1 MTGLDCTSMAVSQS
15 DPLRV
20 YATFNGPLGIYRSD
34 DGTSSWTFLPIP
46 GRAGAP
52 GARRPLRRAAR
63 LRGLRLRLLRE
74 LGRGE
79 SWTGTGWNLP
89 PSSPSGLFV
98 TMAADP
104 FHAGHLLAS
113 FGGGTYGIGPGWLY
127 SSTDYGA
134 SWQAV
139 SLPQSVTWISDIAFD
154 PATSGLVYLTTEG
167 TGVYRSITDGS
178 SWTRIDDQKQKGMR
192 NARDIAIATQPRH
205 VLFVDIGGG
214 VPFRSLDGGSSW
226 QMLGPPENNGID
238 MLAST
243 FAGADSTR
251 LYSATSNGLWASSDA
266 GDTWTRAA
274 GALGQIQTTALGYAD
289 ADGNT
294 ILYAATNGGGAAAS
308 GSTLAA
314 APRTA
319 RAAARTLV
327 GAGIYRYVLLPVPKL
342 TLTLSGLK
350 SGALKLGRSLCR
362 EGQGDPQ
369 PLRPQQGQADRAE
382 EEGPQ
387 VGRGQDHDAYEQR
400 QGRLQLE
407 VQARQAR
414 QLPPAGDGRQDD
426 QERGRLD
433 EVAHVRGEVGGARS
447 AEHTGETLR
456 FADV

>member
-1 MTGLDCTSMAVSQS
+1 
-15 DPLRV
+15 
-20 YATFNGPLGIYRSD
+20 
-34 DGTSSWTFLPIP
+34 
-46 GRAGAP
+46 
-52 GARRPLRRAAR
+52 
-63 LRGLRLRLLRE
+63 
-74 LGRGE
+74 
-79 SWTGTGWNLP
+79 
-89 PSSPSGLFV
+89 
-98 TMAADP
+98 
-104 FHAGHLLAS
+104 
-113 FGGGTYGIGPGWLY
+113 
-127 SSTDYGA
+127 
-134 SWQAV
+134 
-139 SLPQSVTWISDIAFD
+139 
-154 PATSGLVYLTTEG
+154 
-167 TGVYRSITDGS
+167 
-178 SWTRIDDQKQKGMR
+178 MR

-342 TLTLSGLK
+342 TLTLNGLK
-350 SGALKLGRSLCR
+350 SGALKLGRSL
-362 EGQGDPQ
+362 
-369 PLRPQQGQADRAE
+369 A
-382 EEGPQ
+382 
-387 VGRGQDHDAYEQR
+387 
-400 QGRLQLE
+400 
-407 VQARQAR
+407 
-414 QLPPAGDGRQDD
+414 
-426 QERGRLD
+426 
-433 EVAHVRGEVGGARS
+433 VRGKVTPSRFARS
-447 AEHTGETLR
+447 RVKLTVQRKKGHKWVAVKTMTRTSSAKGVYSWKYKPAKRGSYRLR
-456 FADV
+456 ATVAKTTKSAAASTKWRTFAVK